1 MQSVCSSWRSI
12 EGVPGDATEG
22 DQAAAVAEEE
32 YQEDTGVAEWASR
45 AEGKGQYFFQD
56 FHWKFFLTDFDDL
69 EDWSSDSRDDVTNGI

>member
-45 AEGKGQYFFQD
+45 AEGKGQYFFQFIIQHLWD
-56 FHWKFFLTDFDDL
+56 KWT
-69 EDWSSDSRDDVTNGI
+69 V